1 MFPTADLPPTVAQAA
16 TAAVDT
22 LAAHDG
28 DESRAAAAVVTPET
42 VHTGLHLDTTISTAA
57 VHAEPV
63 AVADAV
69 ETHGD
74 PEILACAAVS
84 RPGSDAPPDP
94 IPPCGVCR
102 ELLADYAPDA
112 AVLVPGPDAR
122 PLSALLPADV
132 SEVTPYP
139 RFDDDG

>member
-1 MFPTADLPPTVAQAA
+1 MFTTDDLPPALTRAT
-16 TAAVDT
+16 TAAVET
-22 LAAHDG
+22 LDSHDG
-28 DESRAAAAVVTPET
+28 SDSRAAAAVATPET

-84 RPGSDAPPDP
+84 RPEADAPPEP

-102 ELLADYAPDA
+102 ELLADYAADA
-112 AVLVPGPDAR
+112 TVLVPGAAAR
-122 PLSALLPADV
+122 PLSALLPMDV
-132 SEVTPYP
+132 SEITPYP
-139 RFDDDG
+139 RFDDG